1 MESDNKLFLLDAYAL
16 IYRAYYA
23 FIKNPRINSK
33 GFNTSAILGFV
44 NTLEEVLKK
53 ENPTHIGVAFDP
65 SGPTFRHEADA
76 NYKATRKGMPEELAQ
91 QMPVMKQ
98 VLAAMSVPCYELA
111 GYEAD
116 DLIGT
121 ISRKCQAAGWDCV
134 IVTGD
139 KDSLQLITDR
149 TKVKLVST
157 RMGQTTTKDMT
168 PETFR
173 EQYGFDPIHMIDLK
187 ALMGDTSDNIPGVP
201 GVGEKTAMALVQ
213 EYGAIDEIYRL
224 LPDLHAK
231 PAAIRKLNTNIV
243 SLQQIVEALQGNDY
257 VTGVVPVVENGET
270 VGYTISF
277 SKSGPV
283 TIYHGKKGE
292 NGQNG
297 TTPVIGVEQDT
308 DGLYYWTLDGEWLTD
323 DEGSKI
329 LAQGMAG
336 KSAYELAVEKGYRGT
351 LDEWLASLNGSN
363 GDDGKSAYEL
373 AVENGYQGTEEEWL
387 ASLKGSAGDQGDDGV
402 TPKLEVR
409 DDGYWYISYD
419 NGQTWNKLG
428 PATGDPG
435 EDGDSMFSDI
445 DVSDPDY
452 LVLTLAETGA
462 SIKLPYYKDKFDL
475 LFVSGSDRVKEMSV
489 YCGPGATAEV
499 EYELTNPLN
508 VQVAIECISHSGYE
522 VAVDKSAKK
531 ITVSAPDD
539 PAAITDPESE
549 ILVFASDDERTVM
562 RKLVVKQVK
571 YIDYRATRQ
580 LDWEKSSVNPRFWG
594 EDCKFLDEQST
605 YDSATGEGRWAY
617 TGTVIYIT
625 DAAFSGEA
633 GLQEIVI
640 PASVVEV
647 GRNLWNETG
656 GGGAFQNCTALTSV
670 VFEGDNLSKINLNT
684 FNGCSALSSIELPES
699 LEKIEYNAFD
709 DCSAL
714 KSIVIPDK
722 VTYIGEGAF
731 NYCTGLQ
738 EAYIGDG
745 VTEIAAKAF
754 AECTALK
761 TVVIGKS
768 IQRIGDQA
776 FNTRSSWDQMTL
788 EKITVLFDDIAS
800 GSFPV
805 LESGSRGVFPKPGG
819 WDLVSYKIYVPKG
832 TKAEYQKNW
841 SDYSSL
847 IVEMQ

>member
-1 MESDNKLFLLDAYAL
+1 M
-16 IYRAYYA
+16 
-23 FIKNPRINSK
+23 
-33 GFNTSAILGFV
+33 ILGLLSLV
-44 NTLEEVLKK
+44 SCTEYDEVAMWNKNEDMGSRLAALEEL
-53 ENPTHIGVAFDP
+53 
-65 SGPTFRHEADA
+65 
-76 NYKATRKGMPEELAQ
+76 
-91 QMPVMKQ
+91 
-98 VLAAMSVPCYELA
+98 C
-111 GYEAD
+111 
-116 DLIGT
+116 
-121 ISRKCQAAGWDCV
+121 SR
-134 IVTGD
+134 
-139 KDSLQLITDR
+139 
-149 TKVKLVST
+149 
-157 RMGQTTTKDMT
+157 
-168 PETFR
+168 
-173 EQYGFDPIHMIDLK
+173 
-187 ALMGDTSDNIPGVP
+187 
-201 GVGEKTAMALVQ
+201 
-213 EYGAIDEIYRL
+213 
-224 LPDLHAK
+224 
-231 PAAIRKLNTNIV
+231 LNTNIV

-594 EDCKFLDEQST
+594 EDCKFLDEQCT

>member
-1 MESDNKLFLLDAYAL
+1 M
-16 IYRAYYA
+16 
-23 FIKNPRINSK
+23 
-33 GFNTSAILGFV
+33 ILGLLSLV
-44 NTLEEVLKK
+44 SCTEYDEVAMWNKNEDMGSRLAALEELC
-53 ENPTHIGVAFDP
+53 
-65 SGPTFRHEADA
+65 S
-76 NYKATRKGMPEELAQ
+76 Q
-91 QMPVMKQ
+91 
-98 VLAAMSVPCYELA
+98 
-111 GYEAD
+111 
-116 DLIGT
+116 
-121 ISRKCQAAGWDCV
+121 
-134 IVTGD
+134 
-139 KDSLQLITDR
+139 
-149 TKVKLVST
+149 
-157 RMGQTTTKDMT
+157 
-168 PETFR
+168 
-173 EQYGFDPIHMIDLK
+173 
-187 ALMGDTSDNIPGVP
+187 
-201 GVGEKTAMALVQ
+201 
-213 EYGAIDEIYRL
+213 
-224 LPDLHAK
+224 
-231 PAAIRKLNTNIV
+231 LNTNIV

-731 NYCTGLQ
+731 KGCTGLQ

>member
-1 MESDNKLFLLDAYAL
+1 M
-16 IYRAYYA
+16 
-23 FIKNPRINSK
+23 
-33 GFNTSAILGFV
+33 ILGLLSLV
-44 NTLEEVLKK
+44 SCTEYDEVAMWNKNEDMGSRLAALEELC
-53 ENPTHIGVAFDP
+53 
-65 SGPTFRHEADA
+65 S
-76 NYKATRKGMPEELAQ
+76 Q
-91 QMPVMKQ
+91 
-98 VLAAMSVPCYELA
+98 
-111 GYEAD
+111 
-116 DLIGT
+116 
-121 ISRKCQAAGWDCV
+121 
-134 IVTGD
+134 
-139 KDSLQLITDR
+139 
-149 TKVKLVST
+149 
-157 RMGQTTTKDMT
+157 
-168 PETFR
+168 
-173 EQYGFDPIHMIDLK
+173 
-187 ALMGDTSDNIPGVP
+187 
-201 GVGEKTAMALVQ
+201 
-213 EYGAIDEIYRL
+213 
-224 LPDLHAK
+224 
-231 PAAIRKLNTNIV
+231 LNTNIV

-571 YIDYRATRQ
+571 YIDYKATRQ

-731 NYCTGLQ
+731 HYSTGLQ

>member
-1 MESDNKLFLLDAYAL
+1 MRK
-16 IYRAYYA
+16 I
-23 FIKNPRINSK
+23 I
-33 GFNTSAILGFV
+33 TCMILGLLSLV
-44 NTLEEVLKK
+44 SCTEYDEVAMWNKNEDMGSRLAALEELC
-53 ENPTHIGVAFDP
+53 
-65 SGPTFRHEADA
+65 S
-76 NYKATRKGMPEELAQ
+76 Q
-91 QMPVMKQ
+91 
-98 VLAAMSVPCYELA
+98 
-111 GYEAD
+111 
-116 DLIGT
+116 
-121 ISRKCQAAGWDCV
+121 
-134 IVTGD
+134 
-139 KDSLQLITDR
+139 
-149 TKVKLVST
+149 
-157 RMGQTTTKDMT
+157 
-168 PETFR
+168 
-173 EQYGFDPIHMIDLK
+173 
-187 ALMGDTSDNIPGVP
+187 
-201 GVGEKTAMALVQ
+201 
-213 EYGAIDEIYRL
+213 
-224 LPDLHAK
+224 
-231 PAAIRKLNTNIV
+231 LNTNIV

-373 AVENGYQGTEEEWL
+373 AVENGYRGTEEEWL

>member
-1 MESDNKLFLLDAYAL
+1 M
-16 IYRAYYA
+16 
-23 FIKNPRINSK
+23 
-33 GFNTSAILGFV
+33 ILGLLSLV
-44 NTLEEVLKK
+44 SCTEYDEVAMWNKNEDMGSRLAALEELC
-53 ENPTHIGVAFDP
+53 
-65 SGPTFRHEADA
+65 S
-76 NYKATRKGMPEELAQ
+76 Q
-91 QMPVMKQ
+91 
-98 VLAAMSVPCYELA
+98 
-111 GYEAD
+111 
-116 DLIGT
+116 
-121 ISRKCQAAGWDCV
+121 
-134 IVTGD
+134 
-139 KDSLQLITDR
+139 
-149 TKVKLVST
+149 
-157 RMGQTTTKDMT
+157 
-168 PETFR
+168 
-173 EQYGFDPIHMIDLK
+173 
-187 ALMGDTSDNIPGVP
+187 
-201 GVGEKTAMALVQ
+201 
-213 EYGAIDEIYRL
+213 
-224 LPDLHAK
+224 
-231 PAAIRKLNTNIV
+231 LNTNIV

-571 YIDYRATRQ
+571 YIDYKATRQ

-731 NYCTGLQ
+731 DNCIYNHRT
-738 EAYIGDG
+738 
-745 VTEIAAKAF
+745 T
-754 AECTALK
+754 K
-761 TVVIGKS
+761 T
-768 IQRIGDQA
+768 
-776 FNTRSSWDQMTL
+776 N
-788 EKITVLFDDIAS
+788 
-800 GSFPV
+800 
-805 LESGSRGVFPKPGG
+805 
-819 WDLVSYKIYVPKG
+819 
-832 TKAEYQKNW
+832 QKYPSVN
-841 SDYSSL
+841 L
-847 IVEMQ
+847 

>member
-1 MESDNKLFLLDAYAL
+1 M
-16 IYRAYYA
+16 
-23 FIKNPRINSK
+23 
-33 GFNTSAILGFV
+33 ILGLLSLV
-44 NTLEEVLKK
+44 SCTEYDEVAMWNKNEDMGSRLAALEELC
-53 ENPTHIGVAFDP
+53 
-65 SGPTFRHEADA
+65 S
-76 NYKATRKGMPEELAQ
+76 Q
-91 QMPVMKQ
+91 
-98 VLAAMSVPCYELA
+98 
-111 GYEAD
+111 
-116 DLIGT
+116 
-121 ISRKCQAAGWDCV
+121 
-134 IVTGD
+134 
-139 KDSLQLITDR
+139 
-149 TKVKLVST
+149 
-157 RMGQTTTKDMT
+157 
-168 PETFR
+168 
-173 EQYGFDPIHMIDLK
+173 
-187 ALMGDTSDNIPGVP
+187 
-201 GVGEKTAMALVQ
+201 
-213 EYGAIDEIYRL
+213 
-224 LPDLHAK
+224 
-231 PAAIRKLNTNIV
+231 LNTNIV

-571 YIDYRATRQ
+571 YIDYKATRQ

-738 EAYIGDG
+738 EAYVGDG

>member
-1 MESDNKLFLLDAYAL
+1 MRK
-16 IYRAYYA
+16 I
-23 FIKNPRINSK
+23 I
-33 GFNTSAILGFV
+33 TCMILGLLSLV
-44 NTLEEVLKK
+44 SCTEYDEVAMWNKNEDMGSRLAALEELC
-53 ENPTHIGVAFDP
+53 
-65 SGPTFRHEADA
+65 S
-76 NYKATRKGMPEELAQ
+76 Q
-91 QMPVMKQ
+91 
-98 VLAAMSVPCYELA
+98 
-111 GYEAD
+111 
-116 DLIGT
+116 
-121 ISRKCQAAGWDCV
+121 
-134 IVTGD
+134 
-139 KDSLQLITDR
+139 
-149 TKVKLVST
+149 
-157 RMGQTTTKDMT
+157 
-168 PETFR
+168 
-173 EQYGFDPIHMIDLK
+173 
-187 ALMGDTSDNIPGVP
+187 
-201 GVGEKTAMALVQ
+201 
-213 EYGAIDEIYRL
+213 
-224 LPDLHAK
+224 
-231 PAAIRKLNTNIV
+231 LNTNIV

-819 WDLVSYKIYVPKG
+819 WDLVSYKIG
-832 TKAEYQKNW
+832 
-841 SDYSSL
+841 
-847 IVEMQ
+847 IVI

>member
-1 MESDNKLFLLDAYAL
+1 M
-16 IYRAYYA
+16 
-23 FIKNPRINSK
+23 
-33 GFNTSAILGFV
+33 ILGLLSLV
-44 NTLEEVLKK
+44 SCTEYDEVAMWNKNEDMGSRLAALEELC
-53 ENPTHIGVAFDP
+53 
-65 SGPTFRHEADA
+65 S
-76 NYKATRKGMPEELAQ
+76 Q
-91 QMPVMKQ
+91 
-98 VLAAMSVPCYELA
+98 
-111 GYEAD
+111 
-116 DLIGT
+116 
-121 ISRKCQAAGWDCV
+121 
-134 IVTGD
+134 
-139 KDSLQLITDR
+139 
-149 TKVKLVST
+149 
-157 RMGQTTTKDMT
+157 
-168 PETFR
+168 
-173 EQYGFDPIHMIDLK
+173 
-187 ALMGDTSDNIPGVP
+187 
-201 GVGEKTAMALVQ
+201 
-213 EYGAIDEIYRL
+213 
-224 LPDLHAK
+224 
-231 PAAIRKLNTNIV
+231 LNTNIV

-419 NGQTWNKLG
+419 NGKTWNKLG

>member
-1 MESDNKLFLLDAYAL
+1 M
-16 IYRAYYA
+16 
-23 FIKNPRINSK
+23 
-33 GFNTSAILGFV
+33 G
-44 NTLEEVLKK
+44 
-53 ENPTHIGVAFDP
+53 
-65 SGPTFRHEADA
+65 
-76 NYKATRKGMPEELAQ
+76 
-91 QMPVMKQ
+91 
-98 VLAAMSVPCYELA
+98 
-111 GYEAD
+111 
-116 DLIGT
+116 
-121 ISRKCQAAGWDCV
+121 
-134 IVTGD
+134 
-139 KDSLQLITDR
+139 R
-149 TKVKLVST
+149 TV
-157 RMGQTTTKDMT
+157 R
-168 PETFR
+168 P
-173 EQYGFDPIHMIDLK
+173 
-187 ALMGDTSDNIPGVP
+187 
-201 GVGEKTAMALVQ
+201 
-213 EYGAIDEIYRL
+213 
-224 LPDLHAK
+224 
-231 PAAIRKLNTNIV
+231 
-243 SLQQIVEALQGNDY
+243 
-257 VTGVVPVVENGET
+257 
-270 VGYTISF
+270 
-277 SKSGPV
+277 
-283 TIYHGKKGE
+283 
-292 NGQNG
+292 
-297 TTPVIGVEQDT
+297 PVIGVEQDT

>member
-1 MESDNKLFLLDAYAL
+1 M
-16 IYRAYYA
+16 
-23 FIKNPRINSK
+23 
-33 GFNTSAILGFV
+33 ILGLLSLV
-44 NTLEEVLKK
+44 SCTEYDEVAMWNKNEDMGSRLAALEELC
-53 ENPTHIGVAFDP
+53 
-65 SGPTFRHEADA
+65 S
-76 NYKATRKGMPEELAQ
+76 Q
-91 QMPVMKQ
+91 
-98 VLAAMSVPCYELA
+98 
-111 GYEAD
+111 
-116 DLIGT
+116 
-121 ISRKCQAAGWDCV
+121 
-134 IVTGD
+134 
-139 KDSLQLITDR
+139 
-149 TKVKLVST
+149 
-157 RMGQTTTKDMT
+157 
-168 PETFR
+168 
-173 EQYGFDPIHMIDLK
+173 
-187 ALMGDTSDNIPGVP
+187 
-201 GVGEKTAMALVQ
+201 
-213 EYGAIDEIYRL
+213 
-224 LPDLHAK
+224 
-231 PAAIRKLNTNIV
+231 LNTNIV

-731 NYCTGLQ
+731 FFCTGLQ

>member
-1 MESDNKLFLLDAYAL
+1 M
-16 IYRAYYA
+16 
-23 FIKNPRINSK
+23 
-33 GFNTSAILGFV
+33 ILGLLSLV
-44 NTLEEVLKK
+44 SCTEYDEVAMWNKNEDMGSRLAALEEL
-53 ENPTHIGVAFDP
+53 
-65 SGPTFRHEADA
+65 
-76 NYKATRKGMPEELAQ
+76 
-91 QMPVMKQ
+91 
-98 VLAAMSVPCYELA
+98 C
-111 GYEAD
+111 
-116 DLIGT
+116 
-121 ISRKCQAAGWDCV
+121 CQ
-134 IVTGD
+134 
-139 KDSLQLITDR
+139 
-149 TKVKLVST
+149 
-157 RMGQTTTKDMT
+157 
-168 PETFR
+168 
-173 EQYGFDPIHMIDLK
+173 
-187 ALMGDTSDNIPGVP
+187 
-201 GVGEKTAMALVQ
+201 
-213 EYGAIDEIYRL
+213 
-224 LPDLHAK
+224 
-231 PAAIRKLNTNIV
+231 LNTNIV

-571 YIDYRATRQ
+571 YIDYKATRQ

>member
-1 MESDNKLFLLDAYAL
+1 M
-16 IYRAYYA
+16 
-23 FIKNPRINSK
+23 
-33 GFNTSAILGFV
+33 ILGLLSLV
-44 NTLEEVLKK
+44 SCTEYDEVAMWNKNEDMGSRLAALEELC
-53 ENPTHIGVAFDP
+53 
-65 SGPTFRHEADA
+65 S
-76 NYKATRKGMPEELAQ
+76 Q
-91 QMPVMKQ
+91 
-98 VLAAMSVPCYELA
+98 
-111 GYEAD
+111 
-116 DLIGT
+116 
-121 ISRKCQAAGWDCV
+121 
-134 IVTGD
+134 
-139 KDSLQLITDR
+139 
-149 TKVKLVST
+149 
-157 RMGQTTTKDMT
+157 
-168 PETFR
+168 
-173 EQYGFDPIHMIDLK
+173 
-187 ALMGDTSDNIPGVP
+187 
-201 GVGEKTAMALVQ
+201 
-213 EYGAIDEIYRL
+213 
-224 LPDLHAK
+224 
-231 PAAIRKLNTNIV
+231 LNTNIV

-475 LFVSGSDRVKEMSV
+475 LFVSGSDRVKEMAV

-508 VQVAIECISHSGYE
+508 VQVAIECISHSGYK

-562 RKLVVKQVK
+562 RKLVVKPVK
-571 YIDYRATRQ
+571 YIVYKATRQ
-580 LDWEKSSVNPRFWG
+580 LDWKKSFGDPRFWG
-594 EDCKFLDEQST
+594 GDCKFLDEQST

-647 GRNLWNETG
+647 GRNLLNETG

-776 FNTRSSWDQMTL
+776 FNTRSSRDQMTL
-788 EKITVLFDDIAS
+788 EKITVLFDDVAS

-819 WDLVSYKIYVPKG
+819 WDPVSYKIYVPKG
-832 TKAEYQKNW
+832 TKTEYQKNW

>member
-1 MESDNKLFLLDAYAL
+1 M
-16 IYRAYYA
+16 
-23 FIKNPRINSK
+23 
-33 GFNTSAILGFV
+33 ILGLLSLV
-44 NTLEEVLKK
+44 SCTEYDEVAMWNKNEDMGSRLAALEEL
-53 ENPTHIGVAFDP
+53 
-65 SGPTFRHEADA
+65 
-76 NYKATRKGMPEELAQ
+76 
-91 QMPVMKQ
+91 
-98 VLAAMSVPCYELA
+98 C
-111 GYEAD
+111 
-116 DLIGT
+116 
-121 ISRKCQAAGWDCV
+121 SR
-134 IVTGD
+134 
-139 KDSLQLITDR
+139 
-149 TKVKLVST
+149 
-157 RMGQTTTKDMT
+157 
-168 PETFR
+168 
-173 EQYGFDPIHMIDLK
+173 
-187 ALMGDTSDNIPGVP
+187 
-201 GVGEKTAMALVQ
+201 
-213 EYGAIDEIYRL
+213 
-224 LPDLHAK
+224 
-231 PAAIRKLNTNIV
+231 LNTNIV

-819 WDLVSYKIYVPKG
+819 WDLVSYKIYGPKG

>member
-1 MESDNKLFLLDAYAL
+1 M
-16 IYRAYYA
+16 
-23 FIKNPRINSK
+23 
-33 GFNTSAILGFV
+33 ILGLLSLV
-44 NTLEEVLKK
+44 SCTEYDEVAMWNKNEDMGSRLAALEELC
-53 ENPTHIGVAFDP
+53 
-65 SGPTFRHEADA
+65 S
-76 NYKATRKGMPEELAQ
+76 Q
-91 QMPVMKQ
+91 
-98 VLAAMSVPCYELA
+98 
-111 GYEAD
+111 
-116 DLIGT
+116 
-121 ISRKCQAAGWDCV
+121 
-134 IVTGD
+134 
-139 KDSLQLITDR
+139 
-149 TKVKLVST
+149 
-157 RMGQTTTKDMT
+157 
-168 PETFR
+168 
-173 EQYGFDPIHMIDLK
+173 
-187 ALMGDTSDNIPGVP
+187 
-201 GVGEKTAMALVQ
+201 
-213 EYGAIDEIYRL
+213 
-224 LPDLHAK
+224 
-231 PAAIRKLNTNIV
+231 LNTNIV

-373 AVENGYQGTEEEWL
+373 AVENGYQGTEGEWL

>member
-1 MESDNKLFLLDAYAL
+1 MRK
-16 IYRAYYA
+16 I
-23 FIKNPRINSK
+23 I
-33 GFNTSAILGFV
+33 TCMILGLLSLV
-44 NTLEEVLKK
+44 SCTEYDEVAMWNKNEDMGSRLAALEELC
-53 ENPTHIGVAFDP
+53 
-65 SGPTFRHEADA
+65 S
-76 NYKATRKGMPEELAQ
+76 Q
-91 QMPVMKQ
+91 
-98 VLAAMSVPCYELA
+98 
-111 GYEAD
+111 
-116 DLIGT
+116 
-121 ISRKCQAAGWDCV
+121 
-134 IVTGD
+134 
-139 KDSLQLITDR
+139 
-149 TKVKLVST
+149 
-157 RMGQTTTKDMT
+157 
-168 PETFR
+168 
-173 EQYGFDPIHMIDLK
+173 
-187 ALMGDTSDNIPGVP
+187 
-201 GVGEKTAMALVQ
+201 
-213 EYGAIDEIYRL
+213 
-224 LPDLHAK
+224 
-231 PAAIRKLNTNIV
+231 LNTNIV

-329 LAQGMAG
+329 LAQGMA
-336 KSAYELAVEKGYRGT
+336 
-351 LDEWLASLNGSN
+351 
-363 GDDGKSAYEL
+363 GKSAYEL

>member
-1 MESDNKLFLLDAYAL
+1 MRK
-16 IYRAYYA
+16 I
-23 FIKNPRINSK
+23 I
-33 GFNTSAILGFV
+33 TCMILGLLSLV
-44 NTLEEVLKK
+44 SCTEYDEVAMWNKNEDMGSRLAALEELC
-53 ENPTHIGVAFDP
+53 
-65 SGPTFRHEADA
+65 S
-76 NYKATRKGMPEELAQ
+76 Q
-91 QMPVMKQ
+91 
-98 VLAAMSVPCYELA
+98 
-111 GYEAD
+111 
-116 DLIGT
+116 
-121 ISRKCQAAGWDCV
+121 
-134 IVTGD
+134 
-139 KDSLQLITDR
+139 
-149 TKVKLVST
+149 
-157 RMGQTTTKDMT
+157 
-168 PETFR
+168 
-173 EQYGFDPIHMIDLK
+173 
-187 ALMGDTSDNIPGVP
+187 
-201 GVGEKTAMALVQ
+201 
-213 EYGAIDEIYRL
+213 
-224 LPDLHAK
+224 
-231 PAAIRKLNTNIV
+231 LNTNIV

-351 LDEWLASLNGSN
+351 LDEWLASLNGSD

-731 NYCTGLQ
+731 SKCTGLQ

>member
-1 MESDNKLFLLDAYAL
+1 MEQKRRYGVAA
-16 IYRAYYA
+16 A
-23 FIKNPRINSK
+23 
-33 GFNTSAILGFV
+33 
-44 NTLEEVLKK
+44 LEELC
-53 ENPTHIGVAFDP
+53 
-65 SGPTFRHEADA
+65 S
-76 NYKATRKGMPEELAQ
+76 Q
-91 QMPVMKQ
+91 
-98 VLAAMSVPCYELA
+98 
-111 GYEAD
+111 
-116 DLIGT
+116 
-121 ISRKCQAAGWDCV
+121 
-134 IVTGD
+134 
-139 KDSLQLITDR
+139 
-149 TKVKLVST
+149 
-157 RMGQTTTKDMT
+157 
-168 PETFR
+168 
-173 EQYGFDPIHMIDLK
+173 
-187 ALMGDTSDNIPGVP
+187 
-201 GVGEKTAMALVQ
+201 
-213 EYGAIDEIYRL
+213 
-224 LPDLHAK
+224 
-231 PAAIRKLNTNIV
+231 LNTNIV

-684 FNGCSALSSIELPES
+684 FNGCSALSSIVLPES

>member
-1 MESDNKLFLLDAYAL
+1 M
-16 IYRAYYA
+16 
-23 FIKNPRINSK
+23 
-33 GFNTSAILGFV
+33 ILGLLSLV
-44 NTLEEVLKK
+44 SCTEYDEVAMWNKNEDMGSRLAALEELC
-53 ENPTHIGVAFDP
+53 
-65 SGPTFRHEADA
+65 S
-76 NYKATRKGMPEELAQ
+76 Q
-91 QMPVMKQ
+91 
-98 VLAAMSVPCYELA
+98 
-111 GYEAD
+111 
-116 DLIGT
+116 
-121 ISRKCQAAGWDCV
+121 
-134 IVTGD
+134 
-139 KDSLQLITDR
+139 
-149 TKVKLVST
+149 
-157 RMGQTTTKDMT
+157 
-168 PETFR
+168 
-173 EQYGFDPIHMIDLK
+173 
-187 ALMGDTSDNIPGVP
+187 
-201 GVGEKTAMALVQ
+201 
-213 EYGAIDEIYRL
+213 
-224 LPDLHAK
+224 
-231 PAAIRKLNTNIV
+231 LNTNIV

-776 FNTRSSWDQMTL
+776 FNKRSSWDQMTL

>member
-1 MESDNKLFLLDAYAL
+1 M
-16 IYRAYYA
+16 
-23 FIKNPRINSK
+23 
-33 GFNTSAILGFV
+33 ILGLLSLV
-44 NTLEEVLKK
+44 SCTEYDEVAMWNKNEDMGSRLAALEELC
-53 ENPTHIGVAFDP
+53 
-65 SGPTFRHEADA
+65 S
-76 NYKATRKGMPEELAQ
+76 Q
-91 QMPVMKQ
+91 
-98 VLAAMSVPCYELA
+98 
-111 GYEAD
+111 
-116 DLIGT
+116 
-121 ISRKCQAAGWDCV
+121 
-134 IVTGD
+134 
-139 KDSLQLITDR
+139 
-149 TKVKLVST
+149 
-157 RMGQTTTKDMT
+157 
-168 PETFR
+168 
-173 EQYGFDPIHMIDLK
+173 
-187 ALMGDTSDNIPGVP
+187 
-201 GVGEKTAMALVQ
+201 
-213 EYGAIDEIYRL
+213 
-224 LPDLHAK
+224 
-231 PAAIRKLNTNIV
+231 LNTNIV

-819 WDLVSYKIYVPKG
+819 CDLVSYKIYVPKG

>member
-1 MESDNKLFLLDAYAL
+1 M
-16 IYRAYYA
+16 
-23 FIKNPRINSK
+23 
-33 GFNTSAILGFV
+33 ILGLLSLV
-44 NTLEEVLKK
+44 SCTEYDEVAMWNKNEDMGSRLAALEELC
-53 ENPTHIGVAFDP
+53 
-65 SGPTFRHEADA
+65 S
-76 NYKATRKGMPEELAQ
+76 Q
-91 QMPVMKQ
+91 
-98 VLAAMSVPCYELA
+98 
-111 GYEAD
+111 
-116 DLIGT
+116 
-121 ISRKCQAAGWDCV
+121 
-134 IVTGD
+134 
-139 KDSLQLITDR
+139 
-149 TKVKLVST
+149 
-157 RMGQTTTKDMT
+157 
-168 PETFR
+168 
-173 EQYGFDPIHMIDLK
+173 
-187 ALMGDTSDNIPGVP
+187 
-201 GVGEKTAMALVQ
+201 
-213 EYGAIDEIYRL
+213 
-224 LPDLHAK
+224 
-231 PAAIRKLNTNIV
+231 LNTNIV

-731 NYCTGLQ
+731 CGCTGLQ

>member
-1 MESDNKLFLLDAYAL
+1 M
-16 IYRAYYA
+16 
-23 FIKNPRINSK
+23 
-33 GFNTSAILGFV
+33 ILGLLSLV
-44 NTLEEVLKK
+44 SCTEYDEVAMWNKNEDMGSRLAALEEL
-53 ENPTHIGVAFDP
+53 
-65 SGPTFRHEADA
+65 
-76 NYKATRKGMPEELAQ
+76 
-91 QMPVMKQ
+91 
-98 VLAAMSVPCYELA
+98 C
-111 GYEAD
+111 
-116 DLIGT
+116 
-121 ISRKCQAAGWDCV
+121 SR
-134 IVTGD
+134 
-139 KDSLQLITDR
+139 
-149 TKVKLVST
+149 
-157 RMGQTTTKDMT
+157 
-168 PETFR
+168 
-173 EQYGFDPIHMIDLK
+173 
-187 ALMGDTSDNIPGVP
+187 
-201 GVGEKTAMALVQ
+201 
-213 EYGAIDEIYRL
+213 
-224 LPDLHAK
+224 
-231 PAAIRKLNTNIV
+231 LNTNIV
-243 SLQQIVEALQGNDY
+243 SPHQIVVALLGIEY

-373 AVENGYQGTEEEWL
+373 AVENGYRGTEEEWL

-549 ILVFASDDERTVM
+549 ILVFASDDDRTVM

>member
-1 MESDNKLFLLDAYAL
+1 M
-16 IYRAYYA
+16 
-23 FIKNPRINSK
+23 
-33 GFNTSAILGFV
+33 ILGLLSLV
-44 NTLEEVLKK
+44 SCTEYDEVAMWNKNEDMGSRLAALEELC
-53 ENPTHIGVAFDP
+53 
-65 SGPTFRHEADA
+65 S
-76 NYKATRKGMPEELAQ
+76 Q
-91 QMPVMKQ
+91 
-98 VLAAMSVPCYELA
+98 
-111 GYEAD
+111 
-116 DLIGT
+116 
-121 ISRKCQAAGWDCV
+121 
-134 IVTGD
+134 
-139 KDSLQLITDR
+139 
-149 TKVKLVST
+149 
-157 RMGQTTTKDMT
+157 
-168 PETFR
+168 
-173 EQYGFDPIHMIDLK
+173 
-187 ALMGDTSDNIPGVP
+187 
-201 GVGEKTAMALVQ
+201 
-213 EYGAIDEIYRL
+213 
-224 LPDLHAK
+224 
-231 PAAIRKLNTNIV
+231 LNTNIV

-754 AECTALK
+754 AKCTALK

>member
-1 MESDNKLFLLDAYAL
+1 M
-16 IYRAYYA
+16 
-23 FIKNPRINSK
+23 
-33 GFNTSAILGFV
+33 ILGLLSLV
-44 NTLEEVLKK
+44 SCTEYDEVAMWNKNEDMGSRLAALEELC
-53 ENPTHIGVAFDP
+53 
-65 SGPTFRHEADA
+65 S
-76 NYKATRKGMPEELAQ
+76 Q
-91 QMPVMKQ
+91 
-98 VLAAMSVPCYELA
+98 
-111 GYEAD
+111 
-116 DLIGT
+116 
-121 ISRKCQAAGWDCV
+121 
-134 IVTGD
+134 
-139 KDSLQLITDR
+139 
-149 TKVKLVST
+149 
-157 RMGQTTTKDMT
+157 
-168 PETFR
+168 
-173 EQYGFDPIHMIDLK
+173 
-187 ALMGDTSDNIPGVP
+187 
-201 GVGEKTAMALVQ
+201 
-213 EYGAIDEIYRL
+213 
-224 LPDLHAK
+224 
-231 PAAIRKLNTNIV
+231 LNTNIV

-475 LFVSGSDRVKEMSV
+475 LFVSGSDRVKEMLV

>member
-1 MESDNKLFLLDAYAL
+1 MRK
-16 IYRAYYA
+16 I
-23 FIKNPRINSK
+23 I
-33 GFNTSAILGFV
+33 TCMILGLLSLV
-44 NTLEEVLKK
+44 SCTEYDEVAMWNKNEDMGSRLAALEELC
-53 ENPTHIGVAFDP
+53 
-65 SGPTFRHEADA
+65 S
-76 NYKATRKGMPEELAQ
+76 Q
-91 QMPVMKQ
+91 
-98 VLAAMSVPCYELA
+98 
-111 GYEAD
+111 
-116 DLIGT
+116 
-121 ISRKCQAAGWDCV
+121 
-134 IVTGD
+134 
-139 KDSLQLITDR
+139 
-149 TKVKLVST
+149 
-157 RMGQTTTKDMT
+157 
-168 PETFR
+168 
-173 EQYGFDPIHMIDLK
+173 
-187 ALMGDTSDNIPGVP
+187 
-201 GVGEKTAMALVQ
+201 
-213 EYGAIDEIYRL
+213 
-224 LPDLHAK
+224 
-231 PAAIRKLNTNIV
+231 LNTNIV

-571 YIDYRATRQ
+571 YIDYKATRQ

-731 NYCTGLQ
+731 LNRTGLQ

>member
-1 MESDNKLFLLDAYAL
+1 MRK
-16 IYRAYYA
+16 I
-23 FIKNPRINSK
+23 I
-33 GFNTSAILGFV
+33 TCMILGLLSLV
-44 NTLEEVLKK
+44 SCTEYDEVAMWNKNEDMGSRLAALEEL
-53 ENPTHIGVAFDP
+53 
-65 SGPTFRHEADA
+65 
-76 NYKATRKGMPEELAQ
+76 
-91 QMPVMKQ
+91 
-98 VLAAMSVPCYELA
+98 C
-111 GYEAD
+111 
-116 DLIGT
+116 
-121 ISRKCQAAGWDCV
+121 SR
-134 IVTGD
+134 
-139 KDSLQLITDR
+139 
-149 TKVKLVST
+149 
-157 RMGQTTTKDMT
+157 
-168 PETFR
+168 
-173 EQYGFDPIHMIDLK
+173 
-187 ALMGDTSDNIPGVP
+187 
-201 GVGEKTAMALVQ
+201 
-213 EYGAIDEIYRL
+213 
-224 LPDLHAK
+224 
-231 PAAIRKLNTNIV
+231 LNTNIV

-351 LDEWLASLNGSN
+351 LDEWLASLNGSNGDDGKSAYELAVENGYQGTEEEWLASLKGNTGDDGKSAYELAVEKGYQGTEEEWLASLNGSN

>member
-1 MESDNKLFLLDAYAL
+1 M
-16 IYRAYYA
+16 
-23 FIKNPRINSK
+23 
-33 GFNTSAILGFV
+33 ILGLLSLV
-44 NTLEEVLKK
+44 SCTEYDEVAMWNKNEDMGSRLAALEELC
-53 ENPTHIGVAFDP
+53 
-65 SGPTFRHEADA
+65 S
-76 NYKATRKGMPEELAQ
+76 Q
-91 QMPVMKQ
+91 
-98 VLAAMSVPCYELA
+98 
-111 GYEAD
+111 
-116 DLIGT
+116 
-121 ISRKCQAAGWDCV
+121 
-134 IVTGD
+134 
-139 KDSLQLITDR
+139 
-149 TKVKLVST
+149 
-157 RMGQTTTKDMT
+157 
-168 PETFR
+168 
-173 EQYGFDPIHMIDLK
+173 
-187 ALMGDTSDNIPGVP
+187 
-201 GVGEKTAMALVQ
+201 
-213 EYGAIDEIYRL
+213 
-224 LPDLHAK
+224 
-231 PAAIRKLNTNIV
+231 LNTNIV

-731 NYCTGLQ
+731 RFMYGFAGGLYRRWSYRDCRESVCGMHRIENGRYRKEYSAYRRSGLQ
-738 EAYIGDG
+738 YEEFLGSDDPGEDYRFVRRYCVRLFPG
-745 VTEIAAKAF
+745 VGERF
-754 AECTALK
+754 ERRLPE
-761 TVVIGKS
+761 
-768 IQRIGDQA
+768 
-776 FNTRSSWDQMTL
+776 TRRL
-788 EKITVLFDDIAS
+788 GS
-800 GSFPV
+800 GF
-805 LESGSRGVFPKPGG
+805 L
-819 WDLVSYKIYVPKG
+819 
-832 TKAEYQKNW
+832 
-841 SDYSSL
+841 
-847 IVEMQ
+847 

>member
-1 MESDNKLFLLDAYAL
+1 M
-16 IYRAYYA
+16 
-23 FIKNPRINSK
+23 
-33 GFNTSAILGFV
+33 ILGLLSLV
-44 NTLEEVLKK
+44 SCTEYDEVAMWNKNEDMGSRLAALEEL
-53 ENPTHIGVAFDP
+53 
-65 SGPTFRHEADA
+65 
-76 NYKATRKGMPEELAQ
+76 
-91 QMPVMKQ
+91 
-98 VLAAMSVPCYELA
+98 C
-111 GYEAD
+111 
-116 DLIGT
+116 
-121 ISRKCQAAGWDCV
+121 SR
-134 IVTGD
+134 
-139 KDSLQLITDR
+139 
-149 TKVKLVST
+149 
-157 RMGQTTTKDMT
+157 
-168 PETFR
+168 
-173 EQYGFDPIHMIDLK
+173 
-187 ALMGDTSDNIPGVP
+187 
-201 GVGEKTAMALVQ
+201 
-213 EYGAIDEIYRL
+213 
-224 LPDLHAK
+224 
-231 PAAIRKLNTNIV
+231 LNTNIV

-308 DGLYYWTLDGEWLTD
+308 DGFYYWTLDGEWLTD

-419 NGQTWNKLG
+419 NGQTWSKLG

-571 YIDYRATRQ
+571 YIDYKATRQ
-580 LDWEKSSVNPRFWG
+580 LDWEKSSVDPRFWG

-714 KSIVIPDK
+714 KSILIPDK

-768 IQRIGDQA
+768 IQRIGEQA
-776 FNTRSSWDQMTL
+776 FNTRSSWEQMTL

-819 WDLVSYKIYVPKG
+819 WDPVSYKIYVPKG

>member
-1 MESDNKLFLLDAYAL
+1 M
-16 IYRAYYA
+16 
-23 FIKNPRINSK
+23 
-33 GFNTSAILGFV
+33 ILGLLSLV
-44 NTLEEVLKK
+44 SCTEYDEVAMWNKNEDMGSRLAALEEL
-53 ENPTHIGVAFDP
+53 
-65 SGPTFRHEADA
+65 
-76 NYKATRKGMPEELAQ
+76 
-91 QMPVMKQ
+91 
-98 VLAAMSVPCYELA
+98 C
-111 GYEAD
+111 
-116 DLIGT
+116 
-121 ISRKCQAAGWDCV
+121 SR
-134 IVTGD
+134 
-139 KDSLQLITDR
+139 
-149 TKVKLVST
+149 
-157 RMGQTTTKDMT
+157 
-168 PETFR
+168 
-173 EQYGFDPIHMIDLK
+173 
-187 ALMGDTSDNIPGVP
+187 
-201 GVGEKTAMALVQ
+201 
-213 EYGAIDEIYRL
+213 
-224 LPDLHAK
+224 
-231 PAAIRKLNTNIV
+231 LNTNIV

-336 KSAYELAVEKGYRGT
+336 KSAYELAVEKRYRGT

>member
-1 MESDNKLFLLDAYAL
+1 M
-16 IYRAYYA
+16 
-23 FIKNPRINSK
+23 
-33 GFNTSAILGFV
+33 ILGLLSLV
-44 NTLEEVLKK
+44 SCTEYDEVAMWNKNEDMGSRLAALEELC
-53 ENPTHIGVAFDP
+53 
-65 SGPTFRHEADA
+65 S
-76 NYKATRKGMPEELAQ
+76 Q
-91 QMPVMKQ
+91 
-98 VLAAMSVPCYELA
+98 
-111 GYEAD
+111 
-116 DLIGT
+116 
-121 ISRKCQAAGWDCV
+121 
-134 IVTGD
+134 
-139 KDSLQLITDR
+139 
-149 TKVKLVST
+149 
-157 RMGQTTTKDMT
+157 
-168 PETFR
+168 
-173 EQYGFDPIHMIDLK
+173 
-187 ALMGDTSDNIPGVP
+187 
-201 GVGEKTAMALVQ
+201 
-213 EYGAIDEIYRL
+213 
-224 LPDLHAK
+224 
-231 PAAIRKLNTNIV
+231 LNTNIV

-745 VTEIAAKAF
+745 VTE
-754 AECTALK
+754 L
-761 TVVIGKS
+761 
-768 IQRIGDQA
+768 
-776 FNTRSSWDQMTL
+776 
-788 EKITVLFDDIAS
+788 
-800 GSFPV
+800 
-805 LESGSRGVFPKPGG
+805 
-819 WDLVSYKIYVPKG
+819 
-832 TKAEYQKNW
+832 
-841 SDYSSL
+841 SL
-847 IVEMQ
+847 IHI

>member
-1 MESDNKLFLLDAYAL
+1 M
-16 IYRAYYA
+16 
-23 FIKNPRINSK
+23 
-33 GFNTSAILGFV
+33 ILGLLSLV
-44 NTLEEVLKK
+44 SCTEYDEVAMWNKNEDMGSRLAALEEL
-53 ENPTHIGVAFDP
+53 
-65 SGPTFRHEADA
+65 
-76 NYKATRKGMPEELAQ
+76 
-91 QMPVMKQ
+91 
-98 VLAAMSVPCYELA
+98 C
-111 GYEAD
+111 
-116 DLIGT
+116 
-121 ISRKCQAAGWDCV
+121 SR
-134 IVTGD
+134 
-139 KDSLQLITDR
+139 
-149 TKVKLVST
+149 
-157 RMGQTTTKDMT
+157 
-168 PETFR
+168 
-173 EQYGFDPIHMIDLK
+173 
-187 ALMGDTSDNIPGVP
+187 
-201 GVGEKTAMALVQ
+201 
-213 EYGAIDEIYRL
+213 
-224 LPDLHAK
+224 
-231 PAAIRKLNTNIV
+231 LNTNIV

-297 TTPVIGVEQDT
+297 KTPVIGVEQDT

>member
-1 MESDNKLFLLDAYAL
+1 MRK
-16 IYRAYYA
+16 I
-23 FIKNPRINSK
+23 I
-33 GFNTSAILGFV
+33 TCMILGLLSLV
-44 NTLEEVLKK
+44 SCTEYDEVAMWNKNEDMGSRLAALEELC
-53 ENPTHIGVAFDP
+53 
-65 SGPTFRHEADA
+65 S
-76 NYKATRKGMPEELAQ
+76 Q
-91 QMPVMKQ
+91 
-98 VLAAMSVPCYELA
+98 
-111 GYEAD
+111 
-116 DLIGT
+116 
-121 ISRKCQAAGWDCV
+121 
-134 IVTGD
+134 
-139 KDSLQLITDR
+139 
-149 TKVKLVST
+149 
-157 RMGQTTTKDMT
+157 
-168 PETFR
+168 
-173 EQYGFDPIHMIDLK
+173 
-187 ALMGDTSDNIPGVP
+187 
-201 GVGEKTAMALVQ
+201 
-213 EYGAIDEIYRL
+213 
-224 LPDLHAK
+224 
-231 PAAIRKLNTNIV
+231 LNTNIV

-571 YIDYRATRQ
+571 YIDYKATRQ

-722 VTYIGEGAF
+722 VTYIGEGAS
-731 NYCTGLQ
+731 YACTGLQ

>member
-1 MESDNKLFLLDAYAL
+1 M
-16 IYRAYYA
+16 
-23 FIKNPRINSK
+23 
-33 GFNTSAILGFV
+33 ILGLLSLV
-44 NTLEEVLKK
+44 SCTEYDEVAMWNKNEDMGSRLAALEELC
-53 ENPTHIGVAFDP
+53 
-65 SGPTFRHEADA
+65 S
-76 NYKATRKGMPEELAQ
+76 Q
-91 QMPVMKQ
+91 
-98 VLAAMSVPCYELA
+98 
-111 GYEAD
+111 
-116 DLIGT
+116 
-121 ISRKCQAAGWDCV
+121 
-134 IVTGD
+134 
-139 KDSLQLITDR
+139 
-149 TKVKLVST
+149 
-157 RMGQTTTKDMT
+157 
-168 PETFR
+168 
-173 EQYGFDPIHMIDLK
+173 
-187 ALMGDTSDNIPGVP
+187 
-201 GVGEKTAMALVQ
+201 
-213 EYGAIDEIYRL
+213 
-224 LPDLHAK
+224 
-231 PAAIRKLNTNIV
+231 LNTNIV

-571 YIDYRATRQ
+571 YIDYKATRQ

-731 NYCTGLQ
+731 ELLYGFAGGLYRRWSYRDCRESVCGMHRIENGRYRKEYSAYRRSGLQ
-738 EAYIGDG
+738 YEEFLGSDDPGEDYRFVRRYCVRLFPG
-745 VTEIAAKAF
+745 VGERF
-754 AECTALK
+754 ERRLPE
-761 TVVIGKS
+761 
-768 IQRIGDQA
+768 
-776 FNTRSSWDQMTL
+776 TRRL
-788 EKITVLFDDIAS
+788 GS
-800 GSFPV
+800 GF
-805 LESGSRGVFPKPGG
+805 L
-819 WDLVSYKIYVPKG
+819 
-832 TKAEYQKNW
+832 
-841 SDYSSL
+841 
-847 IVEMQ
+847 

>member
-1 MESDNKLFLLDAYAL
+1 M
-16 IYRAYYA
+16 
-23 FIKNPRINSK
+23 
-33 GFNTSAILGFV
+33 ILGLLSLV
-44 NTLEEVLKK
+44 SCTEYDEVAMWNKNEDMGSRLAALEELC
-53 ENPTHIGVAFDP
+53 
-65 SGPTFRHEADA
+65 S
-76 NYKATRKGMPEELAQ
+76 Q
-91 QMPVMKQ
+91 
-98 VLAAMSVPCYELA
+98 
-111 GYEAD
+111 
-116 DLIGT
+116 
-121 ISRKCQAAGWDCV
+121 
-134 IVTGD
+134 
-139 KDSLQLITDR
+139 
-149 TKVKLVST
+149 
-157 RMGQTTTKDMT
+157 
-168 PETFR
+168 
-173 EQYGFDPIHMIDLK
+173 
-187 ALMGDTSDNIPGVP
+187 
-201 GVGEKTAMALVQ
+201 
-213 EYGAIDEIYRL
+213 
-224 LPDLHAK
+224 
-231 PAAIRKLNTNIV
+231 LNTNIV

-373 AVENGYQGTEEEWL
+373 AVENGYRGTEEEWL

-571 YIDYRATRQ
+571 YIDYKATRQ

-625 DAAFSGEA
+625 DAAFSGET

>member
-1 MESDNKLFLLDAYAL
+1 M
-16 IYRAYYA
+16 
-23 FIKNPRINSK
+23 
-33 GFNTSAILGFV
+33 ILGLLSLV
-44 NTLEEVLKK
+44 SCTEYDEVAMWNKNEDMGSRLAALEELC
-53 ENPTHIGVAFDP
+53 
-65 SGPTFRHEADA
+65 S
-76 NYKATRKGMPEELAQ
+76 Q
-91 QMPVMKQ
+91 
-98 VLAAMSVPCYELA
+98 
-111 GYEAD
+111 
-116 DLIGT
+116 
-121 ISRKCQAAGWDCV
+121 
-134 IVTGD
+134 
-139 KDSLQLITDR
+139 
-149 TKVKLVST
+149 
-157 RMGQTTTKDMT
+157 
-168 PETFR
+168 
-173 EQYGFDPIHMIDLK
+173 
-187 ALMGDTSDNIPGVP
+187 
-201 GVGEKTAMALVQ
+201 
-213 EYGAIDEIYRL
+213 
-224 LPDLHAK
+224 
-231 PAAIRKLNTNIV
+231 LNTNIV

-731 NYCTGLQ
+731 QQCTGLQ

>member
-1 MESDNKLFLLDAYAL
+1 MNPERARRRRVRRRILFGVGGLL
-16 IYRAYYA
+16 
-23 FIKNPRINSK
+23 
-33 GFNTSAILGFV
+33 ILAA
-44 NTLEEVLKK
+44 TLMGGLSLLF
-53 ENPTHIGVAFDP
+53 PW
-65 SGPTFRHEADA
+65 
-76 NYKATRKGMPEELAQ
+76 
-91 QMPVMKQ
+91 
-98 VLAAMSVPCYELA
+98 VLAHPERVQQFLS
-111 GYEAD
+111 
-116 DLIGT
+116 
-121 ISRKCQAAGWDCV
+121 
-134 IVTGD
+134 
-139 KDSLQLITDR
+139 DR
-149 TKVKLVST
+149 
-157 RMGQTTTKDMT
+157 
-168 PETFR
+168 
-173 EQYGFDPIHMIDLK
+173 
-187 ALMGDTSDNIPGVP
+187 
-201 GVGEKTAMALVQ
+201 
-213 EYGAIDEIYRL
+213 
-224 LPDLHAK
+224 LH
-231 PAAIRKLNTNIV
+231 R
-243 SLQQIVEALQGNDY
+243 
-257 VTGVVPVVENGET
+257 PVN
-270 VGYTISF
+270 F
-277 SKSGPV
+277 A
-283 TIYHGKKGE
+283 
-292 NGQNG
+292 
-297 TTPVIGVEQDT
+297 
-308 DGLYYWTLDGEWLTD
+308 TLDGEWLTD

-363 GDDGKSAYEL
+363 GDDGKSAYELAVENGYRGTEEEWLASLKGNTGNDGKSAYELAVEKGYQGTEEEWLASLNGSNGNDGDDGKSAYEL

-571 YIDYRATRQ
+571 YIDYKATRQ

-768 IQRIGDQA
+768 IQRIGDQT

>member
-1 MESDNKLFLLDAYAL
+1 M
-16 IYRAYYA
+16 
-23 FIKNPRINSK
+23 
-33 GFNTSAILGFV
+33 ILGLLSLV
-44 NTLEEVLKK
+44 SCTEYDEVAMWNKNEDMGSRLAALEELC
-53 ENPTHIGVAFDP
+53 
-65 SGPTFRHEADA
+65 S
-76 NYKATRKGMPEELAQ
+76 Q
-91 QMPVMKQ
+91 
-98 VLAAMSVPCYELA
+98 
-111 GYEAD
+111 
-116 DLIGT
+116 
-121 ISRKCQAAGWDCV
+121 
-134 IVTGD
+134 
-139 KDSLQLITDR
+139 
-149 TKVKLVST
+149 
-157 RMGQTTTKDMT
+157 
-168 PETFR
+168 
-173 EQYGFDPIHMIDLK
+173 
-187 ALMGDTSDNIPGVP
+187 
-201 GVGEKTAMALVQ
+201 
-213 EYGAIDEIYRL
+213 
-224 LPDLHAK
+224 
-231 PAAIRKLNTNIV
+231 LNTNIV

-571 YIDYRATRQ
+571 YIDYKATRQ

-731 NYCTGLQ
+731 IDCTGLQ

>member
-1 MESDNKLFLLDAYAL
+1 M
-16 IYRAYYA
+16 
-23 FIKNPRINSK
+23 
-33 GFNTSAILGFV
+33 ILGLLSLV
-44 NTLEEVLKK
+44 SCTEYDEVAMWNKNEDMGSRLAALEEL
-53 ENPTHIGVAFDP
+53 
-65 SGPTFRHEADA
+65 
-76 NYKATRKGMPEELAQ
+76 
-91 QMPVMKQ
+91 
-98 VLAAMSVPCYELA
+98 C
-111 GYEAD
+111 
-116 DLIGT
+116 
-121 ISRKCQAAGWDCV
+121 SR
-134 IVTGD
+134 
-139 KDSLQLITDR
+139 
-149 TKVKLVST
+149 
-157 RMGQTTTKDMT
+157 
-168 PETFR
+168 
-173 EQYGFDPIHMIDLK
+173 
-187 ALMGDTSDNIPGVP
+187 
-201 GVGEKTAMALVQ
+201 
-213 EYGAIDEIYRL
+213 
-224 LPDLHAK
+224 
-231 PAAIRKLNTNIV
+231 LNTNIV

-373 AVENGYQGTEEEWL
+373 SVENGYRGTEEEWL
-387 ASLKGSAGDQGDDGV
+387 ASIKGSAGDQGDDGV